1 MEVPVC
7 PTRDMLLAATIGCMI
22 HLLAATNV
30 SKDTLKVCMVL
41 SVGAT
46 LHVTLLATLLGAT
59 RQLGRAE

>member
-1 MEVPVC
+1 
-7 PTRDMLLAATIGCMI
+7 MLLAATIGCMI